1 MNTHDVVLQQL
12 AEIVTE
18 FSPLP
23 FPDDVTD
30 ETRLDEFW
38 LDSIAFVTLL
48 ANLEEALGFI
58 PQAVIQ
64 GEFQP
69 KTIGDLVGLYTEQ
82 VEGDA

>member
-1 MNTHDVVLQQL
+1 MNTHDVVLQHL
-12 AEIVTE
+12 AETVTE

-30 ETRLDEFW
+30 ETSLDEFW

-48 ANLEEALGFI
+48 SSLEEALGFI
-58 PQAVIQ
+58 PQAVIR

-69 KTIGDLVGLYTEQ
+69 QTVGDLVGLYTAQQET
-82 VEGDA
+82 D